1 MTQIDLLKECSERLD
16 RIENLCKQMCGLLE
30 IMTDMHKEAEEN
42 AEKER
47 IAEENRIDLMSLYD
61 VNLLTKTRNALL
73 RHGFKTVG
81 QIASLSAKQLLGIPH
96 IGQQGLSDIQRM
108 LTEYYRG

>member
-1 MTQIDLLKECSERLD
+1 MTLEEHLEHIDALLEKL
-16 RIENLCKQMCGLLE
+16 CGLVE
-30 IMTDMHKEAEEN
+30 VMTDMQKENEEN

-61 VNLLTKTRNALL
+61 TNLLTKTRNALL

-81 QIASLSAKQLLGIPH
+81 QISSLSARQLLDIRG

>member
-1 MTQIDLLKECSERLD
+1 MTIEEHLEHIDALLEKL
-16 RIENLCKQMCGLLE
+16 CGLVE
-30 IMTDMHKEAEEN
+30 VMTDMQKETEEN
-42 AEKER
+42 AEEKTEKER
-47 IAEENRIDLMSLYD
+47 IAEESRIALISLD
-61 VNLLTKTRNALL
+61 DTNLLTKTRNALL

-81 QIASLSAKQLLGIPH
+81 QISSLSAKQILGIPH